1 MAASTQTLVFCL
13 ALAFSGCLNWG
24 VEYPSR
30 DSDTDADVDADADA
44 DTESEA
50 DGDGDADADNDFDV
64 DIDIDGD
71 SGADGDADADGD
83 SDVDVDADKEG
94 DADPDEDADD
104 DALGDADVDADSA
117 SACEFEVF
125 EVVMQPVRVMFLLDQ
140 SSSMREAIPWLPGRS
155 RWEEATDGL
164 THLVEDTRIRDSFLG
179 LDAFPDGTI
188 EYFEGCWDECCSDP
202 VCFATQLMRCMN
214 LSARCDRGCDVD
226 LPPIVPLDRAFV
238 SGTAIIEYMSHDF
251 LPGAF
256 ASTPLVEQMHYYLED
271 HRTTM
276 VDFYSGDDL
285 SYLVTIS
292 DGDDTCYGDPE
303 DPEMVDAIV
312 AELGRVADELVD
324 TWHIRSFAIGFGD
337 TSGDMARELNAIA
350 SNGGTEFTEFFSV
363 DEAGELRGAL
373 DSISAS
379 IMSCVYD
386 VSDHDAVADPDEV
399 NFYFDS
405 ELVGYDATCSNGW
418 RWTDASHLQVEFC
431 GASCARLREGE
442 VADVEGR
449 FGCPTIYW

>member
-1 MAASTQTLVFCL
+1 MVTPPPGWTSSKPAELDADQEID
-13 ALAFSGCLNWG
+13 AEA
-24 VEYPSR
+24 
-30 DSDTDADVDADADA
+30 DTDQDIERDAEFDADLDL
-44 DTESEA
+44 
-50 DGDGDADADNDFDV
+50 DGDDTCEPV
-64 DIDIDGD
+64 
-71 SGADGDADADGD
+71 
-83 SDVDVDADKEG
+83 
-94 DADPDEDADD
+94 
-104 DALGDADVDADSA
+104 
-117 SACEFEVF
+117 EFEVT
-125 EVVMQPVRVMFLLDQ
+125 MQPVRAMILLDQ
-140 SSSMREAIPWLPGRS
+140 SSSMRDGIAWLPGRS

-164 THLVEDTRIRDSFLG
+164 THLVEDTRIRDFFLG

-188 EYFEGCWDECCSDP
+188 EYFEGCWDECCADP
-202 VCFATQLMRCMN
+202 VCMRTHMTRCMA
-214 LSARCDRGCDVD
+214 LATRCDRGCAVD
-226 LPPIVPLDRAFV
+226 LPPIVPVDPTES
-238 SGTAIIEYMSHDF
+238 SGPAIIEYMSHDF

-256 ASTPLVEQMHYYLED
+256 TSTPLVEQMRFYLDD
-271 HRTTM
+271 HSTSM
-276 VDFYSGDDL
+276 VDFYSGDDQ
-285 SYLVTIS
+285 SYLVIVS

-405 ELVGYDATCSNGW
+405 DLVGYDPTCSNGW
-418 RWTDASHLQVEFC
+418 RWTDATHLHVEFC
-431 GASCARLREGE
+431 GASCACLREGE
-442 VADVEGR
+442 VVDVEGR
-449 FGCPTIYW
+449 FGCPTVIW